1 MTIVTLGIDIAKNV
15 FQLHGVDASGTVIL
29 RKQLPRK
36 RLLNYLS
43 NLDSCLVGMEACGSS
58 HYWGR
63 QISSLGHE
71 VRLMPAQY
79 VKPYVKRSKTDA
91 ADAAAICEAVTR
103 PDMRFVAIKSADQQ
117 AVLLHHR
124 SREILVKQRTMLINA
139 VRAHMA
145 EFGVVVAQGLQ
156 NVDKLATLLNEHAG
170 HLIPTE
176 AKSIL
181 QMLFAQ
187 ITSLN
192 DSITDLE
199 NRIKLWHKRDEA
211 CQRLSTIPGI
221 GPLTA
226 TAIVASIGD
235 GHLFSS
241 GRSFAAWL
249 GLTPREHSSGG
260 KQQLGGITKQG
271 DGYIRRLLVHGAR
284 AVVRMKTRKDAPPSP
299 WLDSL
304 LARKHRNT
312 ATVAVANKN
321 ARMAW
326 AILTKGEI
334 YQPNKTRVV
343 TP

>member
-15 FQLHGVDASGTVIL
+15 FQLHGVDASGTVVL
-29 RKQLPRK
+29 RKQLSRK
-36 RLLNYLS
+36 RLLIYLS
-43 NLDSCLVGMEACGSS
+43 ELSPCLIGMEACGSS

-124 SREILVKQRTMLINA
+124 SREILVKQRTMLVNA

-145 EFGVVVAQGLQ
+145 EFGVVVAYGLR

-181 QMLFAQ
+181 QMLFTQ

-192 DSITDLE
+192 DSIADLE
-199 NRIKLWHKRDEA
+199 KRIKLWHKRDEA

-226 TAIVASIGD
+226 TAIVGSIGD
-235 GHLFSS
+235 GRLFSS

-260 KQQLGGITKQG
+260 KQQLAGITKQG

-284 AVVRMKTRKDAPPSP
+284 SVVRMRARKDAAPSP

-304 LARKHRNT
+304 LARKHPNA
-312 ATVAVANKN
+312 ATVALANKN
-321 ARMAW
+321 ARIAW
-326 AILTKGEI
+326 AVLTRGEI
-334 YQPNKTRVV
+334 YQPQKRVAV
-343 TP
+343 TG

>member
-1 MTIVTLGIDIAKNV
+1 M
-15 FQLHGVDASGTVIL
+15 
-29 RKQLPRK
+29 
-36 RLLNYLS
+36 
-43 NLDSCLVGMEACGSS
+43 
-58 HYWGR
+58 
-63 QISSLGHE
+63 
-71 VRLMPAQY
+71 
-79 VKPYVKRSKTDA
+79 KRSKTDV

-124 SREILVKQRTMLINA
+124 SRELLVKQRTMLVNA

-145 EFGVVVAQGLQ
+145 EFGVVVAQGLR
-156 NVDKLATLLNEHAG
+156 NVDKLETLLNEGSG
-170 HLIPTE
+170 HLIPVE

-192 DSITDLE
+192 DSITHLE
-199 NRIKLWHKRDEA
+199 KRIQPWHKRDEA

-226 TAIVASIGD
+226 TAIVGSIGA

-260 KQQLGGITKQG
+260 KQKLGGISKQG

-284 AVVRMKTRKDAPPSP
+284 AVVRMRSRKDAQPSP

-304 LARKHRNT
+304 LARKHRN
-312 ATVAVANKN
+312 APTVALANKN

-326 AILTKGEI
+326 VILTRGEN
-334 YQPNKTRVV
+334 YQPHKTVAV
-343 TP
+343 TA